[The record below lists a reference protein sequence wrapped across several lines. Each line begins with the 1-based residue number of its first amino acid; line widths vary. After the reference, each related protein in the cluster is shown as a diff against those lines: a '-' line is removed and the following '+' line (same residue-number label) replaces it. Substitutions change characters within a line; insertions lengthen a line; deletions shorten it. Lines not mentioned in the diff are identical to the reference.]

1 MSTINLELLDWIA
14 ETMDGCGSTGSLIC
28 EREVEESQTVAR
40 LLGDLAVKN
49 PRFQQA
55 VFDIKLHQLNESV
68 CLLVN
73 GNLLDLAGGLETILK
88 EGDSV
93 VLVPF
98 IQGG

>member
-1 MSTINLELLDWIA
+1 MNTIIVELLPWISGTLD
-14 ETMDGCGSTGSLIC
+14 ERGSSDNLVFK
-28 EREVEESQTVAR
+28 RELEEGQTVAD
-40 LLGDLAVKN
+40 LLIDFAKKN
-49 PRFQQA
+49 PRFQHS

-73 GNLLDLAGGLETILK
+73 GNLIDLAGGLETILK